1 MEHKKINKVF
11 HPEGNIE
18 NELLEIKRMRDQSV
32 YIYTIV
38 TNTCTPFLSIMC
50 C

>member
-1 MEHKKINKVF
+1 MDYKKTNKIF
-11 HPEGNIE
+11 YPEGNIE
-18 NELLEIKRMRDQSV
+18 DELSEIEKMRDQSV
-32 YIYTIV
+32 YVYTIV